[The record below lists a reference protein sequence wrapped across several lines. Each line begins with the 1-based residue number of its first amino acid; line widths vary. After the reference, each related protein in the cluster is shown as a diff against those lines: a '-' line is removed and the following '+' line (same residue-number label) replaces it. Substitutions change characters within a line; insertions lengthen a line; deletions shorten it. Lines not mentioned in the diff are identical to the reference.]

1 MHVVLSQCVIDAI
14 DRCSALLTDSTDWL
28 VVKKLLLLELPI
40 DERRRFTTRHQDT
53 KKHWPFNAFEN
64 SIRSMWKEKTGNIL
78 CMPED
83 KKMDDVDQS
92 LYD

>member
-1 MHVVLSQCVIDAI
+1 MTTLSQCVIDAI
-14 DRCSALLTDSTDWL
+14 DRCSVFLVDSTDWL

-40 DERRRFTTRHQDT
+40 EERRRFTTRHQDT

-64 SIRSMWKEKTGNIL
+64 AIRSRWKEKTNNIL
-78 CMPED
+78 LMPDD
-83 KKMDDVDQS
+83 KKMFDVDQS